1 MHVGSDG
8 TFQDSKTEAVV
19 FPPPGMDSSMFNT
32 SPVPVLDGY
41 VTYTNRFKYL
51 GSYITSK
58 LSDTYDV
65 KNRMIQANKAMA
77 SMMPNVFWN

>member
-8 TFQDSKTEAVV
+8 TFQDSKTEVVV
-19 FPPPGMDSSMFNT
+19 FPLPGMDSSMFDT
-32 SPVPVLDGY
+32 SPVPLLDGY
-41 VTYTNRFKYL
+41 VTYTNRFKYQ

-65 KNRMIQANKAMA
+65 KNRVIQANKAMA
-77 SMMPNVFWN
+77 SM